1 MPSAQASKQTRTQAM
16 ISANEYA
23 LDLFVEQAAV
33 ARLEFHPAQDTFS
46 LTYSP
51 SWVADRRGYALS
63 PHLPLDGKAT
73 SSSIRRFLENLLPEG
88 RALDVAS
95 VYSN

>member
-1 MPSAQASKQTRTQAM
+1 MNSE
-16 ISANEYA
+16 NEYA
-23 LDLFVEQAAV
+23 LDLFVGPAFV
-33 ARLEFHPAQDTFS
+33 ARLEFHPESDTFS

-51 SWVADRRGYALS
+51 TWAADRRGYALS
-63 PHLPLDGKAT
+63 PPLPLDGKAT

-95 VYSN
+95 VHSNIQKNNITDR